1 MGFFTMPAISHAN
14 EFEGTNM
21 KTIVSIGVVLIFVA
35 LAGIAQQQVA
45 VEQQS
50 SSETAPKVPYRIV
63 GTMSQLMVDIIFP
76 TSDDLFYIVRK
87 PPSNDAEW
95 GAIERSALTLAESA
109 NLLTMPGRARDQDKW
124 MADSRLLLDAAN
136 LAFKAAKAKDYD
148 AIVALNEQLV
158 TSCITCH
165 QDYRPNYRRRLPPK

>member
-1 MGFFTMPAISHAN
+1 MPAISHAN

-109 NLLTMPGRARDQDKW
+109 NLLLMPGRARDQDKW
-124 MADSRLLLDAAN
+124 IADARLLLDAGN

-158 TSCITCH
+158 TACTTCH
-165 QDYRPNYRRRLPPK
+165 QDYRPNYRRRR

>member
-1 MGFFTMPAISHAN
+1 RQAITPLLELQVEGSYETPFSTVSPSPKNSRYLSKCLTLLMGFFTMPAISHAN

-95 GAIERSALTLAESA
+95 GAIERS
-109 NLLTMPGRARDQDKW
+109 
-124 MADSRLLLDAAN
+124 
-136 LAFKAAKAKDYD
+136 
-148 AIVALNEQLV
+148 
-158 TSCITCH
+158 
-165 QDYRPNYRRRLPPK
+165 

>member
-1 MGFFTMPAISHAN
+1 
-14 EFEGTNM
+14 M
-21 KTIVSIGVVLIFVA
+21 KTMLSTVLALMFVA
-35 LAGIAQQQVA
+35 LAGIAQEQAPVAPQV
-45 VEQQS
+45 
-50 SSETAPKVPYRIV
+50 PFRIV

-109 NLLTMPGRARDQDKW
+109 NLLLMPGRARDQDKW
-124 MADSRLLLDAAN
+124 IADARLLLDAGN

-158 TSCITCH
+158 TACTTCH
-165 QDYRPNYRRRLPPK
+165 QDYRPNYRRRR